1 LAVDSSC
8 KRFVVLGF
16 PRSGTTLLR
25 RLLDAHPE
33 VSCPP
38 ETNLISAC
46 GRFLESTPSVD
57 GLTVGVLSGL
67 AFSGVPR
74 SDVLDELRRL
84 VFGLHERIA
93 AGKPVWVEKTAF
105 DIFYLDAVEELLA
118 GHCRFICVVRSPL
131 DVIVSV
137 KDLFDGMDRI
147 LPEMHGFVRRNT
159 SLFDAYA
166 EAWIDRMEA
175 LGRFMTV
182 RPDDCVLIRYED
194 LVANPAQTLG
204 TLTQFMGV
212 APAVGE
218 MLDAAF
224 SRPAAVGLGDWNTYS
239 RPAIGADSV
248 GRWRSVLPAST
259 VARLVPRLEPL
270 MRTHGYEPPQ
280 ISDGPEGAAAI
291 RKYELTMQVA
301 QTFGRRG

>member
-8 KRFVVLGF
+8 RRFVVLGF

-46 GRFLESTPSVD
+46 GRFLQSTPAVD

-67 AFSGVPR
+67 AFSGIPR
-74 SDVLDELRRL
+74 SDVLGELRRL

-175 LGRFMTV
+175 LDGFMAR
-182 RPDDCVLIRYED
+182 RPDDCVLVRYED
-194 LVANPAQTLG
+194 LVADPAQTLAR
-204 TLTQFMGV
+204 LTDFMSV
-212 APAVGE
+212 SPAVGE

-239 RPAIGADSV
+239 KASVGAESV

-259 VARLVPRLEPL
+259 VERLVPRLAPL
-270 MRTHGYEPPQ
+270 MQAHGYEPPQ
-280 ISDGPEGAAAI
+280 VSRAPVGAAAI

-301 QTFGRRG
+301 QIPGRRG

>member
-1 LAVDSSC
+1 MAGEDRC
-8 KRFVVLGF
+8 RRFVALGF

-46 GRFLESTPSVD
+46 GRFLESAPSVD

-67 AFSGVPR
+67 AFSGVPEA
-74 SDVLDELRRL
+74 DVLDQLRRL

-105 DIFYLDAVEELLA
+105 DIFYLEAVEQLLA
-118 GHCRFICVVRSPL
+118 GHCRFVCLVRHPL

-147 LPEMHGFVRRNT
+147 LPEMHAFVRRHT
-159 SLFDAYA
+159 SLYDAYA
-166 EAWIDRMEA
+166 EAWIDRMTA
-175 LGRFMTV
+175 LGRFMAA
-182 RPDDCVLIRYED
+182 RPDDCLMLRYED
-194 LVANPAQTLG
+194 LVADPAAA
-204 TLTQFMGV
+204 LTRLTGFMEV
-212 APAVGE
+212 TSAVPE

-239 RPAIGADSV
+239 RRSVDGGSV
-248 GRWRSVLPAST
+248 GRWQGVLPAST
-259 VARLVPRLEPL
+259 VARLAPRLEPL
-270 MRTHGYEPPQ
+270 MQAYGYPA
-280 ISDGPEGAAAI
+280 PEVSPGLQGAEAI
-291 RKYELTMQVA
+291 RKYELTMHVTQTVA
-301 QTFGRRG
+301 RRD